1 MPTVAV
7 FVVRPRRLR
16 IIVLIATVALCS
28 LTALGWFALPP
39 NIRELFTVS
48 QVLTLLGVLALLVG
62 VVVGVAASFV
72 RADETGLQIRNGLRR
87 HQVPWGRVHKI
98 IFRTGDPW
106 AQLLLTPDDGTEFEA
121 DLDAEKRQLMGIQT
135 VDGIRAQQAVEE
147 LRRLHRRFLAAR

>member
-1 MPTVAV
+1 MPAVAV

-39 NIRELFTVS
+39 NVRELFTVS

-106 AQLLLTPDDGTEFEA
+106 AQLLLTPDDGTEFEV

-135 VDGIRAQQAVEE
+135 VDGIRAHQAVEE